1 MQVYSVFDH
10 SQRLLRRW
18 DWYPLLAGVHKVA
31 EQDGSFG
38 ASGIG
43 THCADAEFMRD
54 WYPRQVNRKMQWDRF
69 PLTANARCI
78 VSGIG
83 TDTALFAGTVPSRI
97 SLLSC
102 RNVIEAA
109 LPCVGGSE
117 P

>member
-43 THCADAEFMRD
+43 THCADAEIMRS
-54 WYPRQVNRKMQWDRF
+54 YCSKGVE
-69 PLTANARCI
+69 
-78 VSGIG
+78 
-83 TDTALFAGTVPSRI
+83 
-97 SLLSC
+97 
-102 RNVIEAA
+102 VIMC
-109 LPCVGGSE
+109 LGC
-117 P
+117 